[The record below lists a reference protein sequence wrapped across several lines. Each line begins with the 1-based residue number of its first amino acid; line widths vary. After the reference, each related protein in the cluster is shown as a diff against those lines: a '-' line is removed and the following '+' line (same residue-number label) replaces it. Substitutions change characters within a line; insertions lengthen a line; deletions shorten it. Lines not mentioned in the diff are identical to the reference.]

1 MARIATP
8 PGTLGARIQKR
19 RKELGLSLRA
29 LAAKV
34 GRTASFI
41 SQIEL
46 DQANPSIDSLRRIAE
61 ALQVSILFFLTDHA
75 TPEPK
80 AYVRRSSSSEY
91 SPVVRESERA
101 KLTLPVSGVSY
112 ELLTPDLAHRMEAIR
127 GRLAPNTGNVARKLR
142 EPTEEF
148 IFVLSGALRVGLG
161 KKSHVLHAGDSIMF
175 EGQHLSKLECASKTE
190 DAVWISVITPPVF

>member
-1 MARIATP
+1 MA
-8 PGTLGARIQKR
+8 TLGARIQMR
-19 RKELGLSLRA
+19 RKAQGLSLRA
-29 LAAKV
+29 LATKA
-34 GRTASFI
+34 GCTASFI

-61 ALQVSILFFLTDHA
+61 ALQVSILYFLSDGA

-80 AYVRRSSSSEY
+80 AYVRRSSSAKY
-91 SPVVRESERA
+91 SPVVREKERA
-101 KLTLPVSGVSY
+101 KLTLPVSGVTY
-112 ELLTPDLAHRMEAIR
+112 ALLTPDLAHRMEAIC

-148 IFVLSGALRVGLG
+148 IFVLSGSLRVGLAR
-161 KKSHVLHAGDSIMF
+161 KAHVLHAGDSIMF
-175 EGQHLSKLECASKTE
+175 EGQHLNKLECASNSE